1 MKEGI
6 GEKEMYLQFQFQ
18 DPPIVQWSPHP
29 GTKPMR
35 QRVEYMRKGLRQC
48 TCFLE
53 RGGEHRMRRERGMYA
68 PTSFLLIF
76 QRKNDRK

>member
-29 GTKPMR
+29 ETKPRR
-35 QRVEYMRKGLRQC
+35 QRVEYMRKGL
-48 TCFLE
+48 
-53 RGGEHRMRRERGMYA
+53 
-68 PTSFLLIF
+68 
-76 QRKNDRK
+76 